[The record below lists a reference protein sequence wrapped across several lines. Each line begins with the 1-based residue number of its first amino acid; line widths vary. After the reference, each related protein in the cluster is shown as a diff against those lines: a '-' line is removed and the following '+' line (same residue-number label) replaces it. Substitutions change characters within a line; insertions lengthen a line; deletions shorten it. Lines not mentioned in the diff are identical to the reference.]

1 MPDLDLAVVGNCTVA
16 SLIDRSGRHV
26 WFGFPRLDGDP
37 IFSALLGG
45 NDPQFGFMDV
55 TLAQLNR
62 GRQRYLDNTAV
73 VETVLSDG
81 DGTTLKITDFCPR
94 FLRFGR
100 MFRPPLLVR
109 RIEPLTGQPRITV
122 RLRPIIENQA
132 GRPASIGSNHV
143 RFISA
148 GQSFRVTTDM
158 PLSYL
163 AHEAAFVLRDP
174 VTLFIGL
181 DEPLSESPGS
191 LGASFLSETI
201 AHWRQFVRGLSVPF
215 DWQGA
220 VIRAAITLKLCNY
233 EDTGGIVAALT
244 TSIPEAPG
252 SGRTWDYRY
261 CWPRDAYYTVDAL
274 NRLSA
279 TQTMEGFVRYLLDTV
294 QRELGG
300 EISPLYPIAPG
311 NDVAERII
319 DALPGYGGD
328 GPVRVGNA
336 AYVQSQ
342 NDVYGSIVLTAAQMF
357 WDERLPKLGDIEL
370 YRSLVPIAEAASRLA
385 LEPDAGIWEYRGT
398 KRSHTY
404 SATMCWAAQH
414 RMWLIARR
422 LGEARDAAR
431 WQANAEALSAVIL
444 RRALTNEGWLSGV
457 LDAPVLDAST
467 LLLSDLGL
475 LPASDPAYVR
485 TVEAVGEGLMNNGF
499 IMRYKDPDDFGL
511 PETAFLVCTYWYIGA
526 LADIGRRAEA
536 LAIFENLLAHRNHV
550 GLLSEDISP
559 TDGKLWGNFPQTYSQ
574 VGLILAA
581 MRLSRSWTEGPWRV
595 S

>member
-1 MPDLDLAVVGNCTVA
+1 MPDLDLAVVGNCAVA

-26 WFGFPRLDGDP
+26 WLGFPRLDGDP
-37 IFSALLGG
+37 LFSALLGG
-45 NDPQFGFMDV
+45 DEPEFGFMDV
-55 TLAQLNR
+55 VLNQPVPS
-62 GRQRYLDNTAV
+62 RQQYVENTAV
-73 VETVLSDG
+73 VETVLADADG
-81 DGTTLKITDFCPR
+81 MSLKIIDFCPR
-94 FLRFGR
+94 FRRLGR
-100 MFRPPLLVR
+100 MFRPPLLIR
-109 RIEPLTGQPRITV
+109 RIEPLTGHPRVTV
-122 RLRPIIENQA
+122 RF
-132 GRPASIGSNHV
+132 RPAFEHQACRAASMGSNHLRYV
-143 RFISA
+143 SA
-148 GQSFRVTTDM
+148 NQSFRITTDM
-158 PLSYL
+158 PISYL
-163 AHEAAFVLRDP
+163 AHEASFVLREP
-174 VTLFIGL
+174 VTLFIGT
-181 DEPLSESPGS
+181 DEPLADSAET
-191 LGASFLSETI
+191 LGASFLNETI

-220 VIRAAITLKLCNY
+220 VIRAAITLKLCSF

-252 SGRTWDYRY
+252 SGRNWDYRY

-294 QRELGG
+294 QREPGG
-300 EISPLYPIAPG
+300 AIAPLYPIAPG
-311 NDVAERII
+311 NDVAERVV
-319 DALPGYGGD
+319 AGLPGYGGD
-328 GPVRVGNA
+328 GPVRIGNA
-336 AYVQSQ
+336 AHVQNQ

-357 WDERLPKLGDIEL
+357 WDQRLPKLGDIEL
-370 YRSLVPIAEAASRLA
+370 YRSLVPIAEAASRQA

-398 KRSHTY
+398 KRAHTY
-404 SATMCWAAQH
+404 SAAMCWAALH

-422 LGEARDAAR
+422 LGETRDAGR

-467 LLLSDLGL
+467 LLLPDLGL

-499 IMRYKDPDDFGL
+499 IMRYKHPDDFGL

-559 TDGKLWGNFPQTYSQ
+559 ADGKLWGNFPQTYSQ